1 MKGFFKKIK
10 GKQDGN
16 STGPNPGL
24 FVEETLQRTA
34 LSWSGDAGDL
44 RGVED
49 AATGELKGGH
59 DGVMFLAGCRSP
71 SDANSE
77 HTRKHPT
84 RYRKCL
90 LVGMNLERKT
100 ILCGKI

>member
-1 MKGFFKKIK
+1 METQRGLILDSLLKRHCSAPPF
-10 GKQDGN
+10 
-16 STGPNPGL
+16 PGL
-24 FVEETLQRTA
+24 GTP
-34 LSWSGDAGDL
+34 GDL

-90 LVGMNLERKT
+90 LVGMNLEKEK